1 MRKKTSLFVLVFY
14 SLTALY
20 SQDLVFSAIENSP
33 PVKNVT
39 VILKQ
44 AYQKLGINISIKE
57 YPGLRGLSYANS
69 GETDGEAF
77 RIFDIDKEY
86 INLIRIPVSIR
97 QDTMHLFVKKGKEFV
112 LKDWSSIPKSYT
124 IEYQRGLRFP
134 KYASKEYQIKV
145 IENNNV
151 QSMFL
156 KLDSGRCDAVV
167 AGGLEGLK
175 YIQYLGLK
183 NIVMLEPP
191 IYTTFLYHYLN
202 KKHIKLVPQITEI
215 LKEMENS
222 GEIER
227 IRKELDSTIN

>member
-1 MRKKTSLFVLVFY
+1 MKKKTSLFVLFFY

-57 YPGLRGLSYANS
+57 YPGLRGLSYANN

-77 RIFDIDKEY
+77 RILDVDKEY
-86 INLIRIPVSIR
+86 INLIRVPIPIR
-97 QDTMHLFVKKGKEFV
+97 QDSIHLFVKKGKEFV
-112 LKDWSSIPKSYT
+112 LEGFSSIPKDYT
-124 IEYQRGLRFP
+124 VEYKRGLKFIE
-134 KYASKEYQIKV
+134 YASKEYQIKA
-145 IENNNV
+145 IGNNNV
-151 QSMFL
+151 KSMFQ
-156 KLDSGRCDAVV
+156 KLESNRCDVVV
-167 AGGLEGLK
+167 AGGPQGLQ
-175 YIQYLGLK
+175 YIQDLGL
-183 NIVMLEPP
+183 NDIVMLEPP

-215 LKEMENS
+215 LKEMENT
-222 GEIER
+222 GEIEK
-227 IRKELDSTIN
+227 IHNELDSKID